1 MKKTRTSILNYL
13 IFTMLFAGAALITG
27 KAALDTDFNSSE
39 LAAPT
44 IAEAP
49 VIQLVID
56 PGHGGEDSGANVGDV
71 LEKDLNLSVSENLAD
86 ICTIFGYSFKMT
98 RTDDRLLY
106 DYYCDLS
113 DYTGK
118 KKTYDLKNRLRIAE
132 ESAAELFVGIHMNK
146 FPQSQYRGLQV
157 YYSANVGES
166 ETAAK
171 LGQSYAKKY
180 IAPDNNREIKASGD
194 SIYILK
200 SIEIP
205 AILVECG
212 FISNP
217 EECTALQTP
226 EYRAKLGAVIFSSC
240 AEYLVSR
247 EK

>member
-1 MKKTRTSILNYL
+1 MKKTRTTILNYL
-13 IFTMLFAGAALITG
+13 IFSVLFASAALLTG
-27 KAALDTDFNSSE
+27 KAAIETDFGANDS
-39 LAAPT
+39 AAPT
-44 IAEAP
+44 IAESP

-71 LEKDLNLSVSENLAD
+71 MEKDLNLSVSECLAD
-86 ICTIFGYSFKMT
+86 ICTIFGYSVKMT

-106 DYYCDLS
+106 DHYDDLS

-132 ESAAELFVGIHMNK
+132 ESGAEMFVGIHMNK

-166 ETAAK
+166 ENAAR
-171 LGQSYAKKY
+171 LVQSYAKRY
-180 IAPDNNREIKASGD
+180 IAPNNNREIKAGGD

-200 SIEIP
+200 RIGIP

-212 FISNP
+212 FLSNP
-217 EECTALQTP
+217 EECTSLQSP
-226 EYRAKLGAVIFSSC
+226 EYRARLGTVIFSSC
-240 AEYLVSR
+240 AEHLVSR

>member
-13 IFTMLFAGAALITG
+13 IFTVLFAGVALLTG
-27 KAALDTDFNSSE
+27 KAALETDFGTDE

-56 PGHGGEDSGANVGDV
+56 PGHGGEDGGANVGDV

-86 ICTIFGYSFKMT
+86 ICTVFGYSFKMT

-106 DYYCDLS
+106 DHFGDLA

-146 FPQSQYRGLQV
+146 FPQSRYRGLQV
-157 YYSANVGES
+157 YYSPNVSDS
-166 ETAAK
+166 EIAAR
-171 LGQSYAKKY
+171 LVQSYAKKY
-180 IAPDNNREIKASGD
+180 VAPDNNREIKASGD

-226 EYRAKLGAVIFSSC
+226 EYRARLGAVIFSSC
-240 AEYLVSR
+240 AEYLVTA

>member
-1 MKKTRTSILNYL
+1 MKKTRTTILNYL
-13 IFTMLFAGAALITG
+13 IFSVLFASAALLTG
-27 KAALDTDFNSSE
+27 KAAIETDFGANDS
-39 LAAPT
+39 AAPT
-44 IAEAP
+44 IAESP

-71 LEKDLNLSVSENLAD
+71 MEKDLNLSVSECLAD
-86 ICTIFGYSFKMT
+86 ICTIFGYSVKMT

-106 DYYCDLS
+106 DHYDDLS

-132 ESAAELFVGIHMNK
+132 ESGAELFVGIHMNK
-146 FPQSQYRGLQV
+146 FPQSRYRGLQV

-166 ETAAK
+166 ENAAR
-171 LGQSYAKKY
+171 LVQSYAKRY
-180 IAPDNNREIKASGD
+180 IAPDNNREIKAGGD

-200 SIEIP
+200 RIGIP

-212 FISNP
+212 FLSNP
-217 EECTALQTP
+217 EECTSLQTP
-226 EYRAKLGAVIFSSC
+226 EYRAGLGSVIFSSC

>member
-1 MKKTRTSILNYL
+1 MKKTRTTILNYL
-13 IFTMLFAGAALITG
+13 IFSMLFASAALLTG
-27 KAALDTDFNSSE
+27 KAAIETDFGANDS
-39 LAAPT
+39 AAPT
-44 IAEAP
+44 IAESP

-71 LEKDLNLSVSENLAD
+71 MEKDLNLSVSECLAD
-86 ICTIFGYSFKMT
+86 ICTIFGYSVKMT

-106 DYYCDLS
+106 DHYDDLS

-132 ESAAELFVGIHMNK
+132 ESGAELFVGIHMNK

-157 YYSANVGES
+157 YYSANVDES
-166 ETAAK
+166 ENAAR
-171 LGQSYAKKY
+171 LVQSYAKRY
-180 IAPDNNREIKASGD
+180 IAPDNNREIKAGGD

-200 SIEIP
+200 RIGIP

-212 FISNP
+212 FLSNP
-217 EECTALQTP
+217 EECTSLQTP
-226 EYRAKLGAVIFSSC
+226 EYRAELGTVIFSSC
-240 AEYLVSR
+240 AEFLVSR

>member
-1 MKKTRTSILNYL
+1 MKKTRTSVVNYL
-13 IFTMLFAGAALITG
+13 IFTVLFAGAALITG
-27 KAALDTDFNSSE
+27 KAALETHFDTSE
-39 LAAPT
+39 VTAPT

-49 VIQLVID
+49 IIQLVID

-71 LEKDLNLSVSENLAD
+71 LEKELNLAVSECVSDL
-86 ICTIFGYSFKMT
+86 CTLFGYSHKMT

-106 DYYCDLS
+106 DHYDDLT

-132 ESAAELFVGIHMNK
+132 ECGAELFVGIHMNK
-146 FPQSQYRGLQV
+146 FPQSRYRGLQV
-157 YYSANVGES
+157 YYSANTDES
-166 ETAAK
+166 ETAAR
-171 LGQSYAKKY
+171 LVQSYTQKY

-200 SIEIP
+200 RISLP

-217 EECTALQTP
+217 EECTALQLP
-226 EYRAKLGAVIFSSC
+226 KYRAQLSTVIFSSC